1 MDSTALTPTAQR
13 WAALVAELE
22 RSPLS
27 LSAFARRHGVHPST
41 LSSWRSRLASASRS
55 SFVDVTPART
65 PAPVLELELPD
76 FGVRVPVPVGTD
88 LAWLRTV
95 LEALA

>member
-1 MDSTALTPTAQR
+1 MSPIAPTPTAQR
-13 WAALVAELE
+13 WAHLVAELD

-27 LSAFARRHGVHPST
+27 VTAFAQLHGVNPST
-41 LSSWRSRLASASRS
+41 LSSWRSRLRAAGPSR
-55 SFVDVTPART
+55 FVDVTPE
-65 PAPVLELELPD
+65 PAPAPLLELELPEL
-76 FGVRVPVPVGTD
+76 GVRVPVPVGTD

>member
-13 WAALVAELE
+13 WAHLVAELE
-22 RSPLS
+22 RSALS
-27 LSAFARRHGVHPST
+27 LTAFARRHGVNPST
-41 LSSWRSRLASASRS
+41 LSSWRSRLRAARRAT
-55 SFVDVTPART
+55 FVDVTPE

-76 FGVRVPVPVGTD
+76 FGVRVAVPEGTD
-88 LAWLRTV
+88 LVWLRTV